1 MSTTPP
7 SPCSSTTEYTTDN
20 TSLVRCSLGPE
31 KQDPDVQYKD
41 TYYGVAVIGMSC
53 RTAGDVNNPQQLW
66 DLLLSQKDGVSEV
79 PASRWKPY
87 YTRNPRNKEI
97 LDRAV
102 KLGYFVKSIDDFDCQ
117 FFGISPKEAEQ
128 MDPQQRISLEV
139 AIEALQDA
147 GIPAKSL
154 RGTDTSVFWG
164 VNSDDYSKLLLED
177 LGAIDAWMGIGTAYC
192 GVPNRISYHLD
203 LKGPSVAVDAAC
215 ASSLVAV
222 HNGVSAILSCESSI
236 AIVGGVNALYGP
248 GLTVVLQRAGAL
260 ASDGRCRSFDD
271 SAKGYGRGEG
281 AGAVILKNHAQ
292 AVRDGDHILGIIQG
306 TAVAHDGKKNGIMAP
321 NAAAQ
326 SLVAENA
333 LRVANLEAGAVQYIE
348 AHATSTPLGDP
359 TEVSA
364 MSAVYG
370 GGRNTPCYIG
380 SIKPNI
386 GHLEAGAGVMGLIKA
401 VLTVRK
407 GVLPPQANLDT
418 LNRRVDWSRSG
429 LEVVQKETEW
439 PECVGPRRAAICS
452 YGYGGTVSH
461 AILEQYQGIQN
472 HVEDIP
478 GPDIKVLL
486 ISAPQKKR
494 LPMIAE
500 SLRNWVSTNGT
511 EENLASICTTLATR
525 RDHHEFRFSA
535 VVKSIPEALESL
547 DALIKGERSAKLVS
561 ENRCLPANLSK
572 EVVWVFSGH
581 GAQWTNMGKELLNN
595 PIFTNAIKPL
605 DEVVQ
610 SEIDSSPIE
619 WLRNG
624 NFDSTDR
631 IQILTYIMQIGIAAV
646 LQSNGLFPS
655 AIIGHSVGE
664 IAASVVAGALS
675 PVEGV
680 LVVTQRAVLY
690 RQVMGQGAMVLVN
703 KCSTDVG
710 QDLEGREG
718 VAIAISSSPSSC
730 VVAGP
735 KDEIALLADAYR
747 EQGIKASFVKT
758 DVAFHSPMM
767 DPLEVPLMTSMKDVL
782 HPKRPS
788 VKIYSTSLSDP
799 RGQTLRDARYW
810 TNNMINPV
818 RLTETVAC
826 AMEDGYRIF
835 LEVSSH
841 PIVSH
846 SITETVMDV
855 GIEDFSVVSTMRR
868 DQPADTSIV
877 HALAQVHC
885 AGADVDWRMQMP
897 GPWAQGL
904 PTEPWLHQTLLPKL
918 SSPPGT
924 METHNASQ
932 HTLVGHPV
940 PVAGTDTVV
949 YSTLLD
955 KQSKPFPG
963 DHPVSGTEII
973 PAACL
978 LNTFL
983 KATQTTR
990 LEQVNLKVPV
1000 AVDVARAV
1008 QVVVQ
1013 GSEMKIMSQLSSTD
1027 NESDNEASWLTHTTA
1042 CRNAGSTST
1051 SAGERVDLNCSAMK
1065 RQLDSFTIDYLA
1077 SVGVSA
1083 MGFPWKVLEH
1093 YGDSQEMLAR
1103 VDVAPGVDIPDWD
1116 LSSWAPFLDAAT
1128 SIGSSIFFD
1137 DPRLRMPSRIQQL
1150 EIFTRSN
1157 PPNVGWV
1164 HVRRDPG
1171 SECHADVRILDEQG
1185 VVLARLTGMQFSEI
1199 EGVPGSTTSVCSLVH
1214 RLAWPPALPAEE
1226 PFHIDQVALVCRDQ
1240 SLMREYVSSLPGHIR
1255 PLQLPQC
1262 DELQPL
1268 PEDAL
1273 RKGTII
1279 AYIPPRVSSL
1289 QDVPEET
1296 EKQTWEL
1303 LQIIKYAVHSGL
1315 PIRVFVLTT
1324 NAIKGRGPTALANAP
1339 LMGLSRVIAS
1349 EHSEHFGGLIDGE
1362 DCSMPLTAMKYIQGA
1377 DVIRIQDAVPRTGRL
1392 RSLSLEART
1401 QDVSRC
1407 LPRPEG
1413 TYLITGGLGD
1423 LGLATAE
1430 FLARNG
1436 ARRLVLLS
1444 RRSLPPRS
1452 TWSQPHEGYE
1462 QAIAKIQELEQLGV
1476 SVHTLAIDI
1485 GIADAATRLHDSLQ
1499 QLSLPPVLGVVHAA
1513 GIVENELVLNSTK
1526 AAFHRVYGPKIN
1538 GVLALHEAFPPG
1550 SLDFLVMYSSCGQLL
1565 GFQGQAS
1572 YGSANAFL
1580 DTLATYRRSLGDNA
1594 VSFQWTSWRGM
1605 GLGSDSDFV
1614 AAELEGKG
1622 VTDITR
1628 QEAFQA
1634 WMHLAQ
1640 FDMDHGVVLRTRVLR
1655 ADEPVPCP
1663 VIRDIVTRS
1672 TSDGSTIGQT
1682 SSLNGAGSGSS
1693 NTIPTS
1699 GPELKAYLDEHIR
1712 SCVAEVLQTAACD
1725 VDSRAA
1731 MSDYGLDSVMS
1742 VVLRRKLQ
1750 QSLNVSVPPNFT
1762 WNNPTVQH
1770 LVQWFFQR
1778 LGGQSA

>member
-1 MSTTPP
+1 M
-7 SPCSSTTEYTTDN
+7 
-20 TSLVRCSLGPE
+20 V
-31 KQDPDVQYKD
+31 
-41 TYYGVAVIGMSC
+41 GMSC
-53 RTAGDVNNPQQLW
+53 RVAGDVTNPQQLW
-66 DLLLSQKDGVSEV
+66 DALLSQKDGAGEV

-87 YTRNPRNKEI
+87 YTRNPRNKAI
-97 LDRAV
+97 LDKAV
-102 KLGYFVKSIDDFDCQ
+102 KLGYFVKNIDDFDSQ

-139 AIEALQDA
+139 AFEALQDA

-154 RGTDTSVFWG
+154 KGTDTSVFWG

-177 LGAIDAWMGIGTAYC
+177 LAAIDAWMGIGTAYC

-222 HNGVSAILSCESSI
+222 HNGVSAILSGESSI

-248 GLTVVLQRAGAL
+248 GLTIVLQRAGAL

-271 SAKGYGRGEG
+271 GAKGYGRGEG

-326 SLVAENA
+326 SLVARNA
-333 LRVANLEAGAVQYIE
+333 LRVANMEPSAVQYIE

-370 GGRNTPCYIG
+370 GKRNGPCYIG

-386 GHLEAGAGVMGLIKA
+386 GHLEAGAGVMGFIKA
-401 VLTVRK
+401 VLAIQK
-407 GVLPPQANLDT
+407 GILPPQTNLST
-418 LNRRVDWSRSG
+418 LNSRVDWKESG
-429 LEVVQKETEW
+429 LEVVQKETKW
-439 PECVGPRRAAICS
+439 SECHGPRRAAICS

-461 AILEQYQGIQN
+461 AILEQHQDQIQ
-472 HVEDIP
+472 VQDVQR
-478 GPDIKVLL
+478 PDVQLLL

-494 LPMIAE
+494 LPLIAE
-500 SLRNWVSTNGT
+500 SLRTWIAANGT
-511 EENLASICTTLATR
+511 EENLASICTALATR
-525 RDHHEFRFSA
+525 RDHHDFRFSA
-535 VVKSIPEALESL
+535 CVKSIPEALQSL
-547 DALIKGERSAKLVS
+547 DSLIQGKAPGKWAC
-561 ENRCLPANLSK
+561 ENRCLPTNLSI
-572 EVVWVFSGH
+572 ETVWVFSGH
-581 GAQWTNMGKELLNN
+581 GAQWADMGKQMLNN
-595 PIFTNAIKPL
+595 PVFTNAIKTL

-619 WLRNG
+619 WLRDG
-624 NFDSTDR
+624 DFESTDR

-646 LQSNGLFPS
+646 LESNGLFPN

-675 PVEGV
+675 PVEGA
-680 LVVTQRAVLY
+680 LVVTRRAVLY

-703 KCSTDVG
+703 KSSTKVSQDLQSRTDVA
-710 QDLEGREG
+710 
-718 VAIAISSSPSSC
+718 VAISSSPSSC
-730 VVAGP
+730 VIAGP
-735 KDEIALLADAYR
+735 KDEIALIGETYR

-767 DPLEVPLMTSMKDVL
+767 APLGRPLMASMKDTL
-782 HPKRPS
+782 HPRRPS
-788 VKIYSTSLSDP
+788 VKLYSTSLSDS
-799 RGQTLRDARYW
+799 RGQGPRDAEYW
-810 TNNMINPV
+810 TNNMISPV
-818 RLTETVAC
+818 RLTETIAC
-826 AMEDGYRIF
+826 AIEDGYRVF

-846 SITETVMDV
+846 SITETVMDA

-868 DQPADTSIV
+868 DQPAELSIL
-877 HALAQVHC
+877 HALGQLHC
-885 AGADVDWRMQMP
+885 AGVDVDWRMQMP

-904 PTEPWLHQTLLPKL
+904 PTETWLHQTLLPKL
-918 SSPPGT
+918 SSAPGS
-924 METHNASQ
+924 METHNINQ
-932 HTLVGHPV
+932 HTLVGHRI

-949 YSTLLD
+949 YSTVLD
-955 KQSKPFPG
+955 KESKPFPG

-978 LNTFL
+978 LNTFI
-983 KATQTTR
+983 KATQSSR

-1013 GSEMKIMSQLSSTD
+1013 VREAKIMSQLSSTD
-1027 NESDNEASWLTHTTA
+1027 IDSVNDSSWLTHTTA
-1042 CRNAGSTST
+1042 CFDAGSTST
-1051 SAGERVDLNCSAMK
+1051 SDEKVDLSCSGRT
-1065 RQLDSFTIDYLA
+1065 RQSDTFTVDYLA
-1077 SVGVSA
+1077 NVGVSA
-1083 MGFPWKVLEH
+1083 MGFPWRVLEH

-1116 LSSWAPFLDAAT
+1116 RSSWAPFLDAAT

-1137 DPRLRMPSRIQQL
+1137 EARLRMPSKIQQI
-1150 EIFTRSN
+1150 EIFSGSS
-1157 PPNVGWV
+1157 PPKVGWV
-1164 HVRRDPG
+1164 HVLRDHN
-1171 SECHADVRILDEQG
+1171 SKCRTDVRVLDEQG
-1185 VVLARLTGMQFSEI
+1185 TVLLKLTGMQFSEI
-1199 EGVPGSTTSVCSLVH
+1199 EGVPGSTTSAGSLVH
-1214 RLAWPPALPAEE
+1214 RLAWPPALPSEE
-1226 PFHIDQVALVCRDQ
+1226 PFQIDQLVLVCRDP
-1240 SLMREYVSSLPGHIR
+1240 SLMQEYVSSLPGHVHS
-1255 PLQLPQC
+1255 LQLAQC
-1262 DELQPL
+1262 DELQSL
-1268 PEDAL
+1268 PD
-1273 RKGTII
+1273 KGLKDGTAI
-1279 AYIPPRVSSL
+1279 AYIPPRISSL
-1289 QDVPEET
+1289 QNVSEET

-1303 LQIIKYAVHSGL
+1303 LQIVKYAVHSAL
-1315 PIRVFVLTT
+1315 PVKVFVITT
-1324 NAIKGRGPTALANAP
+1324 NAINGDCPTALANAP
-1339 LMGLSRVIAS
+1339 LVGLSRVISS
-1349 EHSEHFGGLIDGE
+1349 EHSDHFGGLIDGE
-1362 DCSMPLTAMKYIQGA
+1362 NCSVPLTAMKYIQGT
-1377 DVIRIQDAVPRTGRL
+1377 DVIRIQDGVPRTGRL
-1392 RSLSLEART
+1392 RSLPSEART
-1401 QDVSRC
+1401 QEVARS

-1430 FLARNG
+1430 FLVEKG

-1452 TWSQPHEGYE
+1452 TWSQPHEGYQ
-1462 QAIAKIQELEQLGV
+1462 QAISKVQELEKLGV

-1485 GIADAATRLHDSLQ
+1485 GAEDVTTKLHYSLHS
-1499 QLSLPPVLGVVHAA
+1499 LNLPPVLGVVHAA

-1526 AAFHRVYGPKIN
+1526 AAFHRVFSPKIS
-1538 GVLALHEAFPPG
+1538 GALALHEAFPPG
-1550 SLDFLVMYSSCGQLL
+1550 SLDFFVLYSSCGQLL

-1594 VSFQWTSWRGM
+1594 ISFQWTSWRGM

-1634 WMHLAQ
+1634 WMYLAQ
-1640 FDMDHGVVLRTRVLR
+1640 FDMDQGVVLRTRTLHP
-1655 ADEPVPCP
+1655 DEPVPCP

-1672 TSDGSTIGQT
+1672 TPDGSTTGQAV
-1682 SSLNGAGSGSS
+1682 SKDGAGSGSS

-1712 SCVAEVLQTAACD
+1712 SCVAEVLQTAASD
-1725 VDSRAA
+1725 VDSKAA

-1742 VVLRRKLQ
+1742 VILRRKLQ
-1750 QSLNVSVPPNFT
+1750 KSLNVSVPPNFT

-1770 LVQWFFQR
+1770 LVEWFSQR
-1778 LGGQSA
+1778 IGGQSA